1 MLYIVSPRTGSQR
14 SAEPPATHGLPPFAG
29 FVASFRVGSAT
40 DYLASVG
47 FVAGDE
53 VATYDE
59 RSSRSSLHQLGM
71 IGLGELE
78 QAVGQRPGGRLKF
91 RVRKNRDP
99 PCAWHR
105 LFQQFEPLR
114 HEFDGEYPRN
124 PAGHEVVD
132 ELGCRRVG
140 CGARNQRSRGTASTD
155 STQVAEALISNGSV
169 TPSTGVPAAAGA
181 RRRAL
186 LAE

>member
-1 MLYIVSPRTGSQR
+1 MRILYGTLVNADHFT
-14 SAEPPATHGLPPFAG
+14 AG
-29 FVASFRVGSAT
+29 VMVASFRVGSAT

-114 HEFDGEYPRN
+114 HEFDGDIRE
-124 PAGHEVVD
+124 
-132 ELGCRRVG
+132 
-140 CGARNQRSRGTASTD
+140 
-155 STQVAEALISNGSV
+155 TQPDMKS
-169 TPSTGVPAAAGA
+169 
-181 RRRAL
+181 
-186 LAE
+186 

>member
-1 MLYIVSPRTGSQR
+1 MDCRLLRVLCGTL
-14 SAEPPATHGLPPFAG
+14 ANADHFTAG
-29 FVASFRVGSAT
+29 AMVASFRVGSAT

-132 ELGCRRVG
+132 ELGMPT
-140 CGARNQRSRGTASTD
+140 CGLRGAQSEEPRHRLDRLHSGRGGLDIEWIRYSVNWCPGGRGRSATSAPG
-155 STQVAEALISNGSV
+155 
-169 TPSTGVPAAAGA
+169 
-181 RRRAL
+181 
-186 LAE
+186 